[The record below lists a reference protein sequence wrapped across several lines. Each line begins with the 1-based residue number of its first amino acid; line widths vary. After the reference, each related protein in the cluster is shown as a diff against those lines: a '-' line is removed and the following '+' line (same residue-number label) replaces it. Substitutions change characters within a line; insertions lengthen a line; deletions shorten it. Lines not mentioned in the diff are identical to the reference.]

1 MSPAFNNGDCTETS
15 SCTVQTCSCT
25 ARFGYFSSST
35 RTHSPGDAW
44 AVSFNDQGALVNVT
58 SFTAFKITA
67 GHVRA
72 VRGGSNLGSSQ

>member
-1 MSPAFNNGDCTETS
+1 
-15 SCTVQTCSCT
+15 
-25 ARFGYFSSST
+25 
-35 RTHSPGDAW
+35 
-44 AVSFNDQGALVNVT
+44 VSFNDQGALVNVT